1 MVNLSGTGQ
10 GQEPVYWPGLGVLAR
25 GLRVALAD
33 AETFDES
40 FYFPSGKHLFIGGH
54 SIITLSR
61 NHQNSS
67 LQTF

>member
-1 MVNLSGTGQ
+1 MVNLSDTGQ

-40 FYFPSGKHLFIGGH
+40 LF
-54 SIITLSR
+54 S
-61 NHQNSS
+61 QW
-67 LQTF
+67 